1 MISTTVETEDTMQ
14 PITWADGFGV
24 WHVRVSRHAASPL
37 IAARRSL
44 RDELQA
50 RERNLDPRI
59 FMHPIRVTDLDTED
73 AVVYREGELVRCPT
87 TRITTDGTSTPS
99 SAAAAPTSSRTP
111 ASLASTTAG
120 TAVSGS
126 TPQPRPD
133 PSTPA
138 SSTTVERTAQPKESP

>member
-14 PITWADGFGV
+14 PVTWADGFGL

-87 TRITTDGTSTPS
+87 TRITTDGTEHTIV
-99 SAAAAPTSSRTP
+99 
-111 ASLASTTAG
+111 G
-120 TAVSGS
+120 CGS
-126 TPQPRPD
+126 TNVVEDTSEPGLYDCRD
-133 PSTPA
+133 CGIWFHPA
-138 SSTTVERTAQPKESP
+138 TET